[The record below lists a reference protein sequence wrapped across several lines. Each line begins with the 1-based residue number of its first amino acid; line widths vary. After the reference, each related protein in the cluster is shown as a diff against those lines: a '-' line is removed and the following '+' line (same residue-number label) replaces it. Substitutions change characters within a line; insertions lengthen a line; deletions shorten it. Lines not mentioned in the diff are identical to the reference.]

1 LNKKENAMMLRLL
14 AAHALVLLSVG
25 TALAQPQISL
35 SATVV
40 SPGDAV
46 VVTVNGGPGQF
57 YAVLGSSVNA
67 GFSYRGVELG
77 VGRDVAILQNGVL
90 DGSGQATVS
99 IVPPF
104 MGTVLDRYYLQAV
117 QSTNQ
122 NFNPLQASH
131 VGIVRNGDLVSGLT
145 GPAGPEGPEGPAG
158 PQGPPGLQG
167 AAGPP
172 GPAGPTGATGP
183 AGPIGPRGPSD
194 AWRGNTLTLPAGHFM
209 LIVRVQLENNSLV
222 EVGMTCNLSI
232 SASNNAGI
240 IYSPAS
246 GNVRSSKRDTLVIL
260 GEADVVFGTGTITGS
275 CGSLPAGV
283 TATFSMTA
291 IQVAAVH

>member
-1 LNKKENAMMLRLL
+1 MMLRLL
-14 AAHALVLLSVG
+14 SVHALVLLAVG
-25 TALAQPQISL
+25 NAFAQPQMTL
-35 SATVV
+35 STTVV

-46 VVTVNGGPGQF
+46 VVTVSGGPGQF

-67 GFSYRGVELG
+67 GFSYKGVELG

-90 DGSGQATVS
+90 DGNGQATAS

-104 MGTVLDRYYLQAV
+104 TGTVLDRYYIQAV

-122 NFNPLQASH
+122 NFNPLQASQ
-131 VGIVRNGDLVSGLT
+131 VGIVRNGDLVSGLS
-145 GPAGPEGPEGPAG
+145 GPAGPEGPPGPQGADG
-158 PQGPPGLQG
+158 PQGPPGPQG

-172 GPAGPTGATGP
+172 GPTGPTGATGP
-183 AGPIGPRGPSD
+183 VGPTGPRGPSD

-232 SASNNAGI
+232 SASNNAGV

-246 GNVRSSKRDTLVIL
+246 GSVRASRRDTLTIL

-283 TATFSMTA
+283 TASFSMTA